1 MLHVI
6 RFSKSL
12 KQNDLPPSAVRMV
25 DALNTSGTPWEYV
38 DIQFATSFIYT
49 NAQLLEDHC
58 QTLSFPATCLHA
70 DPLYYSSIRGMV
82 HPRRRIMPKPAGRR
96 KNRWQS
102 SRRI

>member
-1 MLHVI
+1 MGSNGTERYGVRGKYPLFYYKLGQCMLHVI

-49 NAQLLEDHC
+49 NAP
-58 QTLSFPATCLHA
+58 TP
-70 DPLYYSSIRGMV
+70 
-82 HPRRRIMPKPAGRR
+82 
-96 KNRWQS
+96 
-102 SRRI
+102 